1 MITHARIIRLSSVRR
16 PCDTSVT
23 DELFAG
29 ATAVFACFATNQQY
43 WSYDGSMDLIDAEE
57 SGALVIDVRSFGPE
71 RFSSRE
77 LSRLEFGARLLDL
90 ADDHMLPILDRCK
103 FVAIFADMI
112 DEFFQVRVVSLEDK
126 VAAGVQ
132 TPSIDGV
139 RPRQQLESIRE
150 RVLALVE
157 RQDRL
162 VLDVLLPE
170 LAQKGIAIVAFSSL
184 GTEDHDRMTKY
195 FDENVYPVLTP
206 LAVDPG
212 HPFPMISNLSLN
224 IAVYVRD
231 DVTGEERSARVKVPN
246 SLPRFL
252 QANENQWC
260 LLEDLITSN
269 LSRLFSG
276 MTVGRADLF
285 RVTRNADLTLKED
298 EADDLLVALEVELRR
313 RRFGEAL
320 RVEIQSGMSPVFLE
334 LLGDQLEIDRSNV
347 YVTDAPLG
355 LHDLWTLYAIDRPD
369 LKGEG
374 WSPITPRRLHDGE
387 HVGDIFAA
395 IREDDILLHHPY
407 ESFTDS
413 VEMFI
418 AQAAADPKV
427 VGIKMTLYRTSGDSP
442 IVASLIHAAEQ
453 GKQVAAL
460 VELKARFD
468 EAANI
473 EWAKALEDVGVHVV
487 YGIVGLKT
495 HSKTALV
502 LRSEGATTARYVH
515 IATGNYNG
523 KTARTY
529 EDFGLLTS
537 DPAITDDVGELF
549 NFLTGFSR
557 IGEYKKIM
565 VSPLSTR
572 TRVIELINLQRD
584 RGRSGRIAIKVNG
597 LTDPMIIDALYEA
610 SSAGVEIRLEV
621 RTLCSLRPGVAG
633 LSENITVLSLV
644 GEFLEHSRIMIFGT
658 PGDPEFSIW
667 LGSADL
673 MERNLDRRV
682 EVQVPIENRMLQ
694 QELLEA
700 FEVTWRDDLFTW
712 VLGTDRRWRRLQAD
726 NDFSA
731 QSEFKRLALLRSRA
745 LA

>member
-1 MITHARIIRLSSVRR
+1 MAALS
-16 PCDTSVT
+16 
-23 DELFAG
+23 
-29 ATAVFACFATNQQY
+29 
-43 WSYDGSMDLIDAEE
+43 
-57 SGALVIDVRSFGPE
+57 IDVTSFGPE

-90 ADDHMLPILDRCK
+90 ADDHQLPILERCK
-103 FVAIFADMI
+103 FVAIFADMV
-112 DEFFQVRVVSLEDK
+112 DEFFQVRVVSLGDK

-132 TPSIDGV
+132 TPSVDGV
-139 RPRQQLESIRE
+139 RPRQQLAAIRE
-150 RVLALVE
+150 RVLSLVE

-162 VLDVLLPE
+162 MLDVLLPE
-170 LAQKGIAIVAFSSL
+170 LAQSGIAIVPFTDL
-184 GTEDHDRMTKY
+184 EDVECERLTKY

-224 IAVYVRD
+224 VAVTVRD
-231 DVTGEERSARVKVPN
+231 EISGEERSARVKVPN

-252 QANENQWC
+252 QAGPNQWC
-260 LLEDLITSN
+260 LLEELIMAN
-269 LSRLFSG
+269 LGRLFSV
-276 MTVGRADLF
+276 MTIGRADLF
-285 RVTRNADLTLKED
+285 RVTRNADLALDED

-320 RVEIQSGMSPVFLE
+320 RVEIQSGMSGEFLE
-334 LLGDQLEIDRSNV
+334 LLVDQLEIDRSNV

-355 LHDLWTLYAIDRPD
+355 LHDLWSLYSIDRPD

-374 WSPITPRRLHDGE
+374 WSPVTPRRLLDGD

-395 IREDDILLHHPY
+395 IRDGDILLHHPY

-418 AQAAADPKV
+418 AQAASDPKV
-427 VGIKMTLYRTSGDSP
+427 VGIKQTLYRTSGDSP
-442 IVASLIHAAEQ
+442 IVASLIQAAER
-453 GKQVAAL
+453 GKQVVAL

-473 EWAKALEDVGVHVV
+473 EWAKALEDAGVHVV

-502 LRSEGATTARYVH
+502 LRSEGDTTARYVH

-537 DPAITDDVGELF
+537 DAAITDDVGELF
-549 NFLTGFSR
+549 NYLTGFAR
-557 IGEYKKIM
+557 IGHYKKII
-565 VSPLSTR
+565 VSPLATR
-572 TRVIELINLQRD
+572 TRVIELINGQRD
-584 RGRSGRIAIKVNG
+584 HGARGRILMKVNG
-597 LTDPMIIDALYEA
+597 LTDPAIIDALYEA
-610 SSAGVEIRLEV
+610 SCAGVEIRLEV
-621 RTLCSLRPGVAG
+621 RTLCCLRPGVPG
-633 LSENITVLSLV
+633 LSEHITVHSLV
-644 GEFLEHSRIMIFGT
+644 GEFLEHSRILIFGR
-658 PGDPEFSIW
+658 PGESQYSIY

-682 EVQVPIENRMLQ
+682 EVLVPIEDEALQ
-694 QELLEA
+694 GDLLEA

-712 VLGTDRRWRRLQAD
+712 VLGTDRRWRRLQSVD
-726 NDFSA
+726 DFSA
-731 QSEFKRLALLRSRA
+731 QREFKRRAKDRSPV
-745 LA
+745 LS

>member
-1 MITHARIIRLSSVRR
+1 
-16 PCDTSVT
+16 
-23 DELFAG
+23 
-29 ATAVFACFATNQQY
+29 
-43 WSYDGSMDLIDAEE
+43 MDLMDAEE
-57 SGALVIDVRSFGPE
+57 SGALVTDVRSFGPE

-150 RVLALVE
+150 RVLSLVE

-162 VLDVLLPE
+162 MLDGLLPE
-170 LAQKGIAIVAFSSL
+170 LAQKGIAIVPFSSL
-184 GTEDHDRMTKY
+184 NVDDHDRMTKY

-269 LSRLFSG
+269 LGRLFSG

-285 RVTRNADLTLKED
+285 RVTRNADLTLEED

-320 RVEIQSGMSPVFLE
+320 RVEIQSGMSPEFLE
-334 LLGDQLEIDRSNV
+334 LLVDQLELDRSNV
-347 YVTDAPLG
+347 YLTDAPLG
-355 LHDLWTLYAIDRPD
+355 LHDLWSLYAIDRPD

-374 WSPITPRRLHDGE
+374 WSPITPRRLLDGE

-395 IREDDILLHHPY
+395 IREEDILLHHPY

-502 LRSEGATTARYVH
+502 LRSEGDTTARYVH

-529 EDFGLLTS
+529 EDFGLLTC

-557 IGEYKKIM
+557 IAQYKKIM

-572 TRVIELINLQRD
+572 TRVIELINLQRE
-584 RGRSGRIAIKVNG
+584 RGPAGRISIKVNG
-597 LTDPMIIDALYEA
+597 LTDPTIIDALYEA

-633 LSENITVLSLV
+633 LSENITVHSLV
-644 GEFLEHSRIMIFGT
+644 GEFLEHSRILIFGT
-658 PGDPEFSIW
+658 PGEPEFSIW

-682 EVQVPIENRMLQ
+682 EVQVPIENRTLQ

-712 VLGTDRRWRRLQAD
+712 VLGTDRRWRRLQPV
-726 NDFSA
+726 NSFSA
-731 QSEFKRLALLRSRA
+731 QSEFKRLAMLRSRA

>member
-1 MITHARIIRLSSVRR
+1 
-16 PCDTSVT
+16 
-23 DELFAG
+23 
-29 ATAVFACFATNQQY
+29 
-43 WSYDGSMDLIDAEE
+43 MDLTDRGAAALSFDAT
-57 SGALVIDVRSFGPE
+57 SFGPE

-90 ADDHMLPILDRCK
+90 ADDHHLPILERCK
-103 FVAIFADMI
+103 FVAIFADMV
-112 DEFFQVRVVSLEDK
+112 DEFFQVRVVSLGDK

-132 TPSIDGV
+132 TPSVDGV
-139 RPRQQLESIRE
+139 RPRQQLAAIRE
-150 RVLALVE
+150 RVLSLVE

-162 VLDVLLPE
+162 MLDVLLPE
-170 LAQKGIAIVAFSSL
+170 LAQSGVAIVRFADL
-184 GTEDHDRMTKY
+184 EVAERERLTTY

-224 IAVYVRD
+224 VAVTVRD
-231 DVTGEERSARVKVPN
+231 ETSGEERNARVKVPN

-252 QANENQWC
+252 QAAPNQWC
-260 LLEDLITSN
+260 LLEDLIMAN
-269 LSRLFSG
+269 LGRLFSG
-276 MTVGRADLF
+276 MAIGRADLF
-285 RVTRNADLTLKED
+285 RVTRNADLALDED

-320 RVEIQSGMSPVFLE
+320 RVEIQSGMSDEFLE
-334 LLGDQLEIDRSNV
+334 LLVDQLEIDRSNV

-355 LHDLWTLYAIDRPD
+355 LHDLWSLFEIDRPD

-374 WSPITPRRLHDGE
+374 WSPVTPRRLLDGD
-387 HVGDIFAA
+387 HVGNIFAA
-395 IREDDILLHHPY
+395 IRDGDILLHHPY

-418 AQAAADPKV
+418 AQAASDPKV
-427 VGIKMTLYRTSGDSP
+427 VGIKQTLYRTSGDSP
-442 IVASLIHAAEQ
+442 IVASLIQAAER
-453 GKQVAAL
+453 GKQVVAL

-473 EWAKALEDVGVHVV
+473 EWAKALEDAGVHVV

-529 EDFGLLTS
+529 EDFGLLTCDS
-537 DPAITDDVGELF
+537 AITDDVGELF
-549 NFLTGFSR
+549 NYLTGFAR
-557 IGEYKKIM
+557 IGHYKKII
-565 VSPLSTR
+565 VSPLATR
-572 TRVIELINLQRD
+572 IRVIELINAQRD
-584 RGRSGRIAIKVNG
+584 RGGQGRILMKVNG
-597 LTDPMIIDALYEA
+597 LTDPAIIDSLYEA
-610 SSAGVEIRLEV
+610 SSAGVETRLEV
-621 RTLCSLRPGVAG
+621 RTLCCLRPGVAG
-633 LSENITVLSLV
+633 LSEHITVHSLV
-644 GEFLEHSRIMIFGT
+644 GEFLEHSRILIFGR
-658 PGDPEFSIW
+658 PGDAQYSIY

-682 EVQVPIENRMLQ
+682 EVLVPIEDETLQ
-694 QELLEA
+694 SDLLES

-712 VLGTDRRWRRLQAD
+712 VLGTDRRWRRLQSV

-731 QSEFKRLALLRSRA
+731 QREFKRRAKDRSPV
-745 LA
+745 LS

>member
-1 MITHARIIRLSSVRR
+1 MDAERS
-16 PCDTSVT
+16 
-23 DELFAG
+23 G
-29 ATAVFACFATNQQY
+29 AP
-43 WSYDGSMDLIDAEE
+43 LIDVQA
-57 SGALVIDVRSFGPE
+57 FGPE

-90 ADDHMLPILDRCK
+90 ADDHMLPILDRFK

-132 TPSIDGV
+132 TASVDGV
-139 RPRQQLESIRE
+139 RPRQQLELIRE
-150 RVLALVE
+150 RVLSLVE

-162 VLDVLLPE
+162 MLDVLLPE
-170 LAQKGIAIVAFSSL
+170 LAQVGIAIVPFNTLNEA
-184 GTEDHDRMTKY
+184 DHSRLTKY
-195 FDENVYPVLTP
+195 FDVNVYPVLTP

-252 QANENQWC
+252 RANDGQWC
-260 LLEDLITSN
+260 MLEDLITSN
-269 LSRLFSG
+269 LGRLFSG

-285 RVTRNADLTLKED
+285 RVTRNADLSLEED

-320 RVEIQSGMSPVFLE
+320 RVEIQSGMSPEFLD
-334 LLGDQLEIDRSNV
+334 LLVDQLDLDRSNV

-355 LHDLWTLYAIDRPD
+355 LHDVWSLYAIDRPD
-369 LKGEG
+369 LKSEG
-374 WSPITPRRLHDGE
+374 WSPITPRRLLDGD

-407 ESFTDS
+407 ESFADS

-427 VGIKMTLYRTSGDSP
+427 VGIKQTLYRTSGDSP
-442 IVASLIHAAEQ
+442 IVASLIHASEA
-453 GKQVAAL
+453 GKQVVAL

-473 EWAKALEDVGVHVV
+473 EWAKALEDAGVHVV

-502 LRSEGATTARYVH
+502 LRSEGDTTVRYVH

-529 EDFGLLTS
+529 EDFGLLTC
-537 DPAITDDVGELF
+537 DQAITDDVGELF

-572 TRVIELINLQRD
+572 SRVIELIHAQRD
-584 RGRSGRIAIKVNG
+584 RGASGRISMKVNG
-597 LTDPMIIDALYEA
+597 LTDPPIIDALYEA

-633 LSENITVLSLV
+633 LSENITVHSLV
-644 GEFLEHSRIMIFGT
+644 GEFLEHSRIFIFGS
-658 PGDPEFSIW
+658 PGETDFSIW
-667 LGSADL
+667 MGSADL

-682 EVQVPIENRMLQ
+682 EVQVPIENRTLQ

-700 FEVTWRDDLFTW
+700 FEVTWRDDLYTW
-712 VLGTDRRWRRLQAD
+712 VLGTDRRWRRLQPV
-726 NDFSA
+726 NNFSA
-731 QSEFKRLALLRSRA
+731 QNEFKRLALLRSRA

>member
-1 MITHARIIRLSSVRR
+1 
-16 PCDTSVT
+16 
-23 DELFAG
+23 
-29 ATAVFACFATNQQY
+29 
-43 WSYDGSMDLIDAEE
+43 
-57 SGALVIDVRSFGPE
+57 
-71 RFSSRE
+71 
-77 LSRLEFGARLLDL
+77 
-90 ADDHMLPILDRCK
+90 
-103 FVAIFADMI
+103 
-112 DEFFQVRVVSLEDK
+112 
-126 VAAGVQ
+126 
-132 TPSIDGV
+132 
-139 RPRQQLESIRE
+139 
-150 RVLALVE
+150 
-157 RQDRL
+157 
-162 VLDVLLPE
+162 
-170 LAQKGIAIVAFSSL
+170 
-184 GTEDHDRMTKY
+184 MTKY

-252 QANENQWC
+252 QANESQWC
-260 LLEDLITSN
+260 MLEDLITSN
-269 LSRLFSG
+269 LGRLFSG

-285 RVTRNADLTLKED
+285 RVTRNADLTLEED

-320 RVEIQSGMSPVFLE
+320 RVEIQSGMSPEFLE
-334 LLGDQLEIDRSNV
+334 LLVEQLDLDRSNV

-355 LHDLWTLYAIDRPD
+355 LHDLWTLYGIDRPD

-374 WSPITPRRLHDGE
+374 WSPITPRRLLDGE

-502 LRSEGATTARYVH
+502 LRSEGDTTARYVH

-557 IGEYKKIM
+557 IGQYKKIM

-572 TRVIELINLQRD
+572 TRVIELINRQRD
-584 RGRSGRIAIKVNG
+584 HGPSGRIAMKVNG
-597 LTDPMIIDALYEA
+597 LTDPTIIDALYEA

-633 LSENITVLSLV
+633 LSENITVHSLV
-644 GEFLEHSRIMIFGT
+644 GEFLEHSRIFIFGT
-658 PGDPEFSIW
+658 PGEPDFSIW

-682 EVQVPIENRMLQ
+682 EVQVPIENRTLQ

-700 FEVTWRDDLFTW
+700 FEVTWRDDLYTW
-712 VLGTDRRWRRLQAD
+712 VLGTDRRWRRLQPV
-726 NDFSA
+726 NNFSA
-731 QSEFKRLALLRSRA
+731 QSEFKRLALLRARA

>member
-1 MITHARIIRLSSVRR
+1 
-16 PCDTSVT
+16 
-23 DELFAG
+23 
-29 ATAVFACFATNQQY
+29 
-43 WSYDGSMDLIDAEE
+43 MDLMDAER
-57 SGALVIDVRSFGPE
+57 SGAPIIDVQAFGPE

-90 ADDHMLPILDRCK
+90 ADDHMLPILDRFK

-132 TPSIDGV
+132 TPSVDGV
-139 RPRQQLESIRE
+139 RPRQQLELIRE
-150 RVLALVE
+150 RVLSLVE

-162 VLDVLLPE
+162 MLDVLLPE
-170 LAQKGIAIVAFSSL
+170 LAQKGIAIVPFSSL
-184 GTEDHDRMTKY
+184 NETDHDRLTKY

-231 DVTGEERSARVKVPN
+231 DVSGEERSARVKVPN

-269 LSRLFSG
+269 LGRLFSG

-285 RVTRNADLTLKED
+285 RVTRNADLTLEED

-320 RVEIQSGMSPVFLE
+320 RVEIQSGMSPEFLE
-334 LLGDQLEIDRSNV
+334 LLVDQLELDRSNV

-355 LHDLWTLYAIDRPD
+355 LHDMWSLYAIDRPD

-374 WSPITPRRLHDGE
+374 WSPITPRRLLDGD

-453 GKQVAAL
+453 GKQVVAL

-473 EWAKALEDVGVHVV
+473 EWAKALEDSGVHVV

-495 HSKTALV
+495 HCKTALV
-502 LRSEGATTARYVH
+502 VRNEGEATTRYVH
-515 IATGNYNG
+515 IASGNYNS
-523 KTARTY
+523 KTARNY
-529 EDFGLLTS
+529 EDFGVLTCN
-537 DPAITDDVGELF
+537 PAVTRDVGELF
-549 NFLTGFSR
+549 NFLTGFSKN
-557 IGEYKKIM
+557 GNYEKIV
-565 VSPLSTR
+565 VSPFFVR
-572 TRVIELINLQRD
+572 ERMIELIAQQRE
-584 RGRSGRIAIKVNG
+584 RGSAGSVLMKTNG
-597 LTDPMIIDALYEA
+597 LTDPTVIDALYEA

-621 RTLCSLRPGVAG
+621 RTLCCLRPGVAG
-633 LSENITVLSLV
+633 LSENITVHSLV
-644 GEFLEHSRIMIFGT
+644 GEFLEHSRLFIFGR
-658 PGDPEFSIW
+658 PGEASFSMYM
-667 LGSADL
+667 GSADM

-682 EVQVPIENRMLQ
+682 EVLVPIE
-694 QELLEA
+694 
-700 FEVTWRDDLFTW
+700 T
-712 VLGTDRRWRRLQAD
+712 
-726 NDFSA
+726 
-731 QSEFKRLALLRSRA
+731 
-745 LA
+745 

>member
-1 MITHARIIRLSSVRR
+1 
-16 PCDTSVT
+16 
-23 DELFAG
+23 
-29 ATAVFACFATNQQY
+29 
-43 WSYDGSMDLIDAEE
+43 MDLIDAEE

-170 LAQKGIAIVAFSSL
+170 LAQQDIAVVPFSSL
-184 GTEDHDRMTKY
+184 SAEDHERMTKY

-252 QANENQWC
+252 QANETQWC

-269 LSRLFSG
+269 LGRLFSG

-285 RVTRNADLTLKED
+285 RVTRNADLSLEED

-320 RVEIQSGMSPVFLE
+320 RVEIQSGMSPEFLE
-334 LLGDQLEIDRSNV
+334 LLVDQLELDRSNV

-355 LHDLWTLYAIDRPD
+355 LHDLWSLYAIDRPD

-374 WSPITPRRLHDGE
+374 WSPITPRRLLDGE

-442 IVASLIHAAEQ
+442 IVASLLHAQEQ
-453 GKQVAAL
+453 GKQVAVL

-468 EAANI
+468 EAADF
-473 EWAKALEDVGVHVV
+473 LF
-487 YGIVGLKT
+487 
-495 HSKTALV
+495 
-502 LRSEGATTARYVH
+502 AR
-515 IATGNYNG
+515 
-523 KTARTY
+523 R
-529 EDFGLLTS
+529 
-537 DPAITDDVGELF
+537 
-549 NFLTGFSR
+549 
-557 IGEYKKIM
+557 
-565 VSPLSTR
+565 
-572 TRVIELINLQRD
+572 QR
-584 RGRSGRIAIKVNG
+584 RGR
-597 LTDPMIIDALYEA
+597 
-610 SSAGVEIRLEV
+610 
-621 RTLCSLRPGVAG
+621 
-633 LSENITVLSLV
+633 
-644 GEFLEHSRIMIFGT
+644 
-658 PGDPEFSIW
+658 
-667 LGSADL
+667 
-673 MERNLDRRV
+673 
-682 EVQVPIENRMLQ
+682 
-694 QELLEA
+694 
-700 FEVTWRDDLFTW
+700 
-712 VLGTDRRWRRLQAD
+712 
-726 NDFSA
+726 
-731 QSEFKRLALLRSRA
+731 
-745 LA
+745 

>member
-1 MITHARIIRLSSVRR
+1 M
-16 PCDTSVT
+16 P
-23 DELFAG
+23 
-29 ATAVFACFATNQQY
+29 
-43 WSYDGSMDLIDAEE
+43 
-57 SGALVIDVRSFGPE
+57 IDVLSFGPE

-90 ADDHMLPILDRCK
+90 ADDHQLPILERCK
-103 FVAIFADMI
+103 FVAIFADMV
-112 DEFFQVRVVSLEDK
+112 DEFFQVRVVSLGDK

-132 TPSIDGV
+132 TPSVDGV
-139 RPRQQLESIRE
+139 RPRQQLAAIRE
-150 RVLALVE
+150 RVLSLVE

-162 VLDVLLPE
+162 MLDVILPE
-170 LAQKGIAIVAFSSL
+170 LAQSGVAITRFHEL
-184 GTEDHDRMTKY
+184 GLDEQRRLTKY

-224 IAVYVRD
+224 IAVIVRD
-231 DVTGEERSARVKVPN
+231 EVSGEERSARVKVPN

-252 QANENQWC
+252 QAGPNQWC
-260 LLEDLITSN
+260 LLEDLIMAN
-269 LSRLFSG
+269 LGRLFSG
-276 MTVGRADLF
+276 MAIGRADLF
-285 RVTRNADLTLKED
+285 RVTRNADLSLDED

-320 RVEIQSGMSPVFLE
+320 RVEIQSGMSAEFLE
-334 LLGDQLEIDRSNV
+334 LLVDQLELDRSNV

-355 LHDLWTLYAIDRPD
+355 LHDLWSLYAIDRPD

-374 WSPITPRRLHDGE
+374 WSPVTPRRLLDGD

-395 IREDDILLHHPY
+395 IREEDVLLHHPY

-418 AQAAADPKV
+418 AQAASDPKV
-427 VGIKMTLYRTSGDSP
+427 VGIKQTLYRTSGDSP
-442 IVASLIHAAEQ
+442 IVASLIQAAER
-453 GKQVAAL
+453 GKQVVAL

-473 EWAKALEDVGVHVV
+473 EWAKALEDAGVHVV

-502 LRSEGATTARYVH
+502 LRSEGDTTARYVH

-529 EDFGLLTS
+529 EDFGLLTC
-537 DPAITDDVGELF
+537 DPAIADDVGELF
-549 NFLTGFSR
+549 NYLTGFAR
-557 IGEYKKIM
+557 IGRYEKII

-572 TRVIELINLQRD
+572 ARVIEMINAQRD
-584 RGRSGRIAIKVNG
+584 RGADGKIAMKVNG
-597 LTDPMIIDALYEA
+597 LTDPAIIDALYEA
-610 SSAGVEIRLEV
+610 SGEGVEIRLEV
-621 RTLCSLRPGVAG
+621 RTLCCLRPGVAG
-633 LSENITVLSLV
+633 LSENITVHSLV
-644 GEFLEHSRIMIFGT
+644 GEFLEHSRILIFGRA
-658 PGDPEFSIW
+658 GEEGFSIY

-682 EVQVPIENRMLQ
+682 EVLVPIEDPVLQ
-694 QELLEA
+694 RELIEA

-712 VLGTDRRWRRLQAD
+712 VLGTDRRWRRLQAV
-726 NDFSA
+726 NNFSA
-731 QSEFKRLALLRSRA
+731 QREFKRRATDRSPA
-745 LA
+745 PA